1 MPKPKENSNLTELL
15 KGGLFGAITFIILT
29 VMVCWLLLKMNL
41 SKETYFVILMFISSL
56 SGVLSGFASVRK
68 KRENGI
74 VNGLISA
81 IIPMF
86 IMLVSMSVAYKGFS
100 VFEMIV
106 AACSLFGGAI
116 GGIGAVN
123 IKKKRK
129 PIKKR

>member
-1 MPKPKENSNLTELL
+1 MPKPKESSNLTELL

-29 VMVCWLLLKMNL
+29 VIVCWLLLKMNF

-106 AACSLFGGAI
+106 AACCLFGGAI

-129 PIKKR
+129 LIKKR